1 MIRKSKLRRRK
12 KRKKSLPA
20 RPKPN
25 RRIVFRRACR
35 VASSIKGSLT
45 ERTAY
50 ALGYLGS
57 HAGFGWEEI
66 KRMLG
71 GP

>member
-1 MIRKSKLRRRK
+1 MIRRHVRLRRRK
-12 KRKKSLPA
+12 KKRTM
-20 RPKPN
+20 PKPS

-35 VASSIKGSLT
+35 VALAINGSLT
-45 ERTAY
+45 ERAAY

-57 HAGFGWEEI
+57 HAGYTWEEI

-71 GP
+71 ER